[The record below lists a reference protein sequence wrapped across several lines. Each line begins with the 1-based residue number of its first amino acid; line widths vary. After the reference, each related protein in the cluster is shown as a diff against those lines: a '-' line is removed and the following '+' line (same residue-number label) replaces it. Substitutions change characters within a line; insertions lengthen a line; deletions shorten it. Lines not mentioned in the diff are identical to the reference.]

1 MGKKNLRRLSIL
13 VTAQTAADLE
23 RLTQM
28 DGQASIGRTV
38 DELVRKKMIS
48 LRQLESQWRAHYL
61 NRFKEVR

>member
-1 MGKKNLRRLSIL
+1 MGKKHLRRLSIL
-13 VTAQTAADLE
+13 VTAQTAANLE

-48 LRQLESQWRAHYL
+48 LRQPESQWQAHYL
-61 NRFKEVR
+61 SRFKEVR